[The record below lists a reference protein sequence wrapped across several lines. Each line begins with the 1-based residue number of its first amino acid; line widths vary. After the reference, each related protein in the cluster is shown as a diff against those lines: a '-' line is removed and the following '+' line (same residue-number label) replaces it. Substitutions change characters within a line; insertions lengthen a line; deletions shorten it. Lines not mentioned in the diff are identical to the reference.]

1 MCLIGNRRASSGV
14 YAFSVEKQDVPVDSG
29 GANGGI
35 DPERAILA
43 AANAIIFTLKSR
55 RFPIRVEK
63 QRKRPFLSKKTNI
76 TNRKTIHIEWGDCD
90 PAQIV
95 YFPRYFAYFD
105 ACTAGLFKKVGLP
118 KRQMLKTYG
127 IIGIP
132 LVDVRASFKVPS
144 RFSDTVIVES
154 EITEWRRSSFSVR
167 HRLFNKDV
175 LAVECFEIRVWA
187 TVSEADPERIE
198 SKPVPREVIER
209 FSTKDLGRQKSRRAK

>member
-1 MCLIGNRRASSGV
+1 MSKANVSNRR
-14 YAFSVEKQDVPVDSG
+14 
-29 GANGGI
+29 
-35 DPERAILA
+35 
-43 AANAIIFTLKSR
+43 
-55 RFPIRVEK
+55 
-63 QRKRPFLSKKTNI
+63 
-76 TNRKTIHIEWGDCD
+76 TIHIEWGDCD

-144 RFSDTVIVES
+144 RFSDTVVVES
-154 EITEWRRSSFSVR
+154 EITEWRRSSFCVR
-167 HRLFNKDV
+167 HRLFNKKV

-187 TVSEADPERIE
+187 ALSEADPERIE
-198 SKPVPREVIER
+198 SRPVPREVIER
-209 FSTKDLGRQKSRRAK
+209 FSAKSSKRPAHQKSRRKKR